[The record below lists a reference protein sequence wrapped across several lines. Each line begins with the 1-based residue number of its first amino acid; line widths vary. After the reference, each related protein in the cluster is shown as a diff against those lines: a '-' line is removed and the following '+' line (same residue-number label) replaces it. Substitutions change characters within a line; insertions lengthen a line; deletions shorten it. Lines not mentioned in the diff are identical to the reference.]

1 MDCREIQEKLS
12 AFIEEELSRGEKS
25 QVEGHHKTCSKCS
38 LALED
43 LRKTIVLTKSIGEE
57 EPPAWLRQKVM
68 ARVREEAAPKKGI
81 LQKLFFPL
89 HIKVPIEI
97 FATIAITLTAF
108 YVFKSVEPDLK
119 QTASIT
125 SPPVDIQATE
135 KKEVYKQ
142 SGVPAPEERPA
153 EAPEPAKRKIEAEDR
168 ALTTDKAEEAV
179 GLNEEKAV
187 RHEASGAADFRMKRE
202 LRSFA
207 PGAMMK
213 TGEAEKQAMGLTV
226 FVKDT
231 LNVNEEIE
239 KTIKKLGGG
248 IIRSEAVDNKLFFTV
263 KLNSNKV
270 KELKEAL
277 KLLGEVEQDTALSFS
292 KGEVEIGIKVVK
304 TEVRLH

>member
-1 MDCREIQEKLS
+1 MDCRDIQDKLS
-12 AFIEEELSRGEKS
+12 PFIEEELSREEKS
-25 QVEGHHKTCSKCS
+25 QVEGHLKTCSKCN

-43 LRKTIVLTKSIGEE
+43 LRRTIKLTKGIGEA
-57 EPPAWLRQKVM
+57 EPPAWLRQNVM
-68 ARVREEAAPKKGI
+68 ARVRKEAALKKGI

-119 QTASIT
+119 QPASIT
-125 SPPVDIQATE
+125 APAADIQETE

-179 GLNEEKAV
+179 SLNEEKTV
-187 RHEASGAADFRMKRE
+187 RQEASGAAEFRMKRE

-213 TGEAEKQAMGLTV
+213 AGEAEKQAMGLTV

-231 LNVNEEIE
+231 SRINEEID
-239 KTIKKLGGG
+239 KMVKKLGGG
-248 IIRSEAVDNKLFFTV
+248 IIRSEAFDNKLFFTV
-263 KLNSNKV
+263 NLNSGKV
-270 KELKEAL
+270 KELKEEM
-277 KLLGEVEQDTALSFS
+277 KLLGEVEEETVLSFAE
-292 KGEVEIGIKVVK
+292 GAVEIKIKVVN
-304 TEVRLH
+304 TEIRLH

>member
-1 MDCREIQEKLS
+1 
-12 AFIEEELSRGEKS
+12 
-25 QVEGHHKTCSKCS
+25 
-38 LALED
+38 
-43 LRKTIVLTKSIGEE
+43 
-57 EPPAWLRQKVM
+57 M
-68 ARVREEAAPKKGI
+68 ARVREEAGQKKGI

-108 YVFKSVEPDLK
+108 YVFKTVEPDLK
-119 QTASIT
+119 QPASIT
-125 SPPVDIQATE
+125 SSPVDIQATE

-142 SGVPAPEERPA
+142 SGVHAPEERPA
-153 EAPEPAKRKIEAEDR
+153 EAPEPAKRKIKAEDS

-187 RHEASGAADFRMKRE
+187 RQEASGTADFRMKRE
-202 LRSFA
+202 LRSLA
-207 PGAMMK
+207 PSVMMK
-213 TGEAEKQAMGLTV
+213 AGEAEKQALGMTL

-248 IIRSEAVDNKLFFTV
+248 ILRSEAVDNKLFFTV
-263 KLNSNKV
+263 KLNSGKV

-277 KLLGEVEQDTALSFS
+277 KLLGEVEEETAVSS
-292 KGEVEIGIKVVK
+292 EEGEVEIGIKVVK